1 MIFCYTEGIVGANLR
16 LQRNGFGH
24 FSNHSPLKPTAVTV
38 VGRCN
43 TEEEVSLVSQS
54 KEIVQAKRMLLALVA
69 QKKAAALAN
78 SK

>member
-1 MIFCYTEGIVGANLR
+1 MGANINLTGVPVAC
-16 LQRNGFGH
+16 LA
-24 FSNHSPLKPTAVTV
+24 SEILPK
-38 VGRCN
+38 
-43 TEEEVSLVSQS
+43 EVSLVSQS